1 MKKNNKVLVDVKN
14 TIGIIKTEMNLHQ
27 KTSLEGIFDHA
38 CTFLPLKVLC
48 TISRLDICPYVRT
61 YGISST
67 VAAWSFNLHLSKL
80 VRSSA
85 SYKRRLFSKILI
97 SCRLDRSSY
106 FSSHE
111 VVVVFFF
118 LSFSPN
124 IVFSLFFRQSITSSK
139 IQRLLFLAI
148 VCSAFPLQSKFIW
161 AKNVEN

>member
-67 VAAWSFNLHLSKL
+67 VAAWSFNLHLTKL

-85 SYKRRLFSKILI
+85 SYKRRLFFQDIDQPST
-97 SCRLDRSSY
+97 RSLQLFFESR
-106 FSSHE
+106 SRCC
-111 VVVVFFF
+111 FF
-118 LSFSPN
+118 LSFFFSKYCIFSFLSPVYN
-124 IVFSLFFRQSITSSK
+124 QFENSALVVLGYCVFRFSFAVK
-139 IQRLLFLAI
+139 IYMGKK
-148 VCSAFPLQSKFIW
+148 C
-161 AKNVEN
+161 